1 MNEKILNM
9 GFKSKFSQRH
19 SLYVVKVEK
28 LNGEEDSENSKWIA
42 LLNLNET
49 MIYQRKTLNLNG
61 HLIDVEERL
70 R

>member
-1 MNEKILNM
+1 M